1 MNISRNLGTA
11 ERVISG
17 AVGAALIAGALR
29 RRSVAGAAASLL
41 GGALLFRGATGWCP
55 VKARL
60 TQGEPGTGQAES
72 AVLPHGEGYG
82 MEESIVVAR
91 PARELYDFWRNVENL
106 PLFMERL
113 HSVTRID
120 ETRSRWVAEGPA
132 GQRVEWDAEIINDQP
147 GERIGWRSLPGSD
160 VTHAGSVQFLP
171 APDGNGTEVR
181 VQMRYEPPLG
191 LAGKLVAKVFRKEP
205 ETQIAKEL
213 ERFKELMEVGES
225 G

>member
-1 MNISRNLGTA
+1 MTLPRNMGTT

-17 AVGAALIAGALR
+17 AIGAALVAGGLR
-29 RRSVAGAAASLL
+29 RRSAAGAIASLL
-41 GGALLFRGATGWCP
+41 GGAFLFRSATGHCP

-60 TQGEPGTGQAES
+60 IQGEPGSGQAES
-72 AVLPHGEGYG
+72 AVLPHGEGYA

-91 PARELYDFWRNVENL
+91 PARALYDFWRNFENL
-106 PLFMERL
+106 PRFMDHL
-113 HSVTRID
+113 YAVTRVD

-132 GQRVEWDAEIINDQP
+132 GQRVEWEAEIIHDDP
-147 GERIGWRSLPGSD
+147 GARIGWRSLPGSE

-181 VQMRYEPPLG
+181 VHLRYEPPLG
-191 LAGKLVAKVFRKEP
+191 LAGKLIAKVFRKEP
-205 ETQIAKEL
+205 ETQIAKDL